1 MNEHGKRQVSHYL
14 YLRDAAAPVYEGETE
29 GEALARAG
37 REIPAFR
44 ERLARV
50 NERRRSRVPGIPAE
64 DLGRYLAAQAS
75 REFSGNL
82 RVRMPR
88 HLHRELVE
96 QAELDGVSLN
106 TLIVGLLERGVGAV
120 KGPSAGAQAEG
131 AD

>member
-1 MNEHGKRQVSHYL
+1 VNEQGDRKVSHYL
-14 YLRDAAAPVYEGETE
+14 YLRDAAAPVYEGETDD
-29 GEALARAG
+29 EALARAG

-50 NERRRSRVPGIPAE
+50 DERRRSRARGIPAE
-64 DLGRYLAAQAS
+64 ELDRYLADRAQ

-82 RVRMPR
+82 RVRLPR

-106 TLIVGLLERGVGAV
+106 TLIVGLLERGVGSV
-120 KGPSAGAQAEG
+120 KGLH
-131 AD
+131 ADSPAIP